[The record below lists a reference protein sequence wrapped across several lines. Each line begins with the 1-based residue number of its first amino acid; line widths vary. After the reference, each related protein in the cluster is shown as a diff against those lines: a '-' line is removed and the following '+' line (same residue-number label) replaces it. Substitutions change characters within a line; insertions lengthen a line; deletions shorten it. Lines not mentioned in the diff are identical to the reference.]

1 MEKLSIFRIM
11 QRTTKNDVKFL
22 FKTLEFTLRHTDQT
36 SDVTFNMF
44 FLQIVDPTLLIR
56 IIILSV
62 EED

>member
-1 MEKLSIFRIM
+1 MTSSFYY
-11 QRTTKNDVKFL
+11 
-22 FKTLEFTLRHTDQT
+22 KTLEFTLRHTDQT

-44 FLQIVDPTLLIR
+44 FPQIVDPTLLIK

>member
-1 MEKLSIFRIM
+1 MTSSFYY
-11 QRTTKNDVKFL
+11 
-22 FKTLEFTLRHTDQT
+22 KTLEFTLRHTDQT